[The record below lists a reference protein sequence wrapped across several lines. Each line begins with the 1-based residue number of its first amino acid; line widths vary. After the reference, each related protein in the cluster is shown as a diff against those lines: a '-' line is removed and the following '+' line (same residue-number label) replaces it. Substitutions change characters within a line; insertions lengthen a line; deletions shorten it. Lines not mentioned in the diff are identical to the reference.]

1 MSTCLDSPP
10 TLRRVRVHL
19 HTQIS
24 KVELQSLRPFQYVGS
39 LEMGCG
45 RRHVQV
51 DGGEGKGGGKGQEWL
66 ILEGCGVDQGGQG
79 RAGAQLAWEIK
90 LGREAGSWR
99 RPAMG

>member
-1 MSTCLDSPP
+1 M
-10 TLRRVRVHL
+10 
-19 HTQIS
+19 
-24 KVELQSLRPFQYVGS
+24 
-39 LEMGCG
+39 
-45 RRHVQV
+45 QV